1 MIGIDI
7 ISIERM
13 ERFVERFQERALER
27 FLNPEEILLVKSPK
41 TAAGFWAAKEAFSK
55 ALGTGISKDLGFHDM
70 KICKNERGAP
80 SMQICEEVRAKY
92 KIKES
97 AITISH
103 DGGFAVAAA
112 MIVFY

>member
-13 ERFVERFQERALER
+13 ERFMERFQERALER
-27 FLNPEEILLVKSPK
+27 FLSTEEILLVKSPK

-55 ALGTGISKDLGFHDM
+55 ALGTGIGKELGFHDM

-80 SMQICEEVRAKY
+80 WIQIHEEVRSRY

-112 MIVFY
+112 MIVFH